1 VKGEK
6 KLLTWL
12 RRRRVRI
19 GIVIVLLLAAGW
31 LVVGPLGFFV
41 KVERSGGWT
50 GRTRPIDFA
59 RESETGRLI
68 ANDLPAGSR
77 PRNLILLLGDG
88 MGLSHIVASRC
99 QLSGINR
106 LLSFER
112 MPVTG
117 WLMTH
122 SIDSIKTDS
131 AANATALATGF
142 KTTPGRLAVDPESRP
157 LRTLFEAAREAG
169 LATGLVTDTYFFD
182 ATPAAFVAH
191 SVDRRDYPDVI
202 RNMIA
207 SRTQVIVGETREDF
221 PAEDGEQQ
229 FLFEELRRGGYR
241 VATSWNELQSF
252 ELEVERVAAV
262 FEPETI
268 ADEEVEPRL
277 VQLFDFTLPRLAADP
292 DGFVLLVETEEPD
305 TGSHHGDFPR
315 VLRGIRSLDEV
326 TSRALEYARRSGE
339 TLIVITADHETGGL
353 TLISGSPDE
362 PLGIRWSSTS
372 HTGAPVPFYA
382 YGPGAEELSTLR
394 DNTELAP
401 RLARLVGLAW

>member
-1 VKGEK
+1 MM
-6 KLLTWL
+6 
-12 RRRRVRI
+12 
-19 GIVIVLLLAAGW
+19 IVLLLGAGW
-31 LVVGPLGFFV
+31 LVVGQLGYFV
-41 KVERSGGWT
+41 RVERSGGWT

-59 RESETGRLI
+59 SESEAGRLI
-68 ANDLPAGSR
+68 ANDFPAGSR
-77 PRNLILLLGDG
+77 PRNVILLVADG
-88 MGLSHIVASRC
+88 MGLSHVVAGRS

-122 SIDSIKTDS
+122 SIDSVETDS

-142 KTTPGRLAVDPESRP
+142 KTTPGRLAVDPQGRP

-169 LATGLVTDTYFFD
+169 LSTGLVTDTYFFD

-191 SVDRRDYPDVI
+191 SEDRRDYPDVI
-202 RNMIA
+202 RKMIA
-207 SRTQVIVGETREDF
+207 SGTQIVLGETREDF
-221 PAEDGEQQ
+221 PAEDGEQR

-241 VATSWNELQSF
+241 VATSWNELRSF
-252 ELEVERVAAV
+252 EPEAEKVAAV
-262 FEPETI
+262 FAPETI
-268 ADEEVEPRL
+268 ADEQVEPRL
-277 VQLFDFTLPRLAADP
+277 VQLFDFTLPRLAANP
-292 DGFVLLVETEEPD
+292 EGFVLVVETEEPD

-353 TLISGSPDE
+353 ALISGSPDE

-382 YGPGAEELSTLR
+382 YGPGAEELAALR

-401 RLARLVGLAW
+401 RLARLAGFSW